1 VLPEP
6 AGRSELPL
14 ACTLGPA
21 DGAER
26 FRRWQQLAAVAAPTV
41 RVAGHRLEV
50 RYQPAWAG
58 RLKELQSLAGAE
70 AECCT
75 FAEWAVTEQDGTPT
89 LLVAAGPDA
98 SERIEPI
105 AALFG
110 AG

>member
-26 FRRWQQLAAVAAPTV
+26 FRRWQQLAAVAAPTA

-50 RYQPAWAG
+50 RYQPG
-58 RLKELQSLAGAE
+58 PGVLEELQSLAGAE

-98 SERIEPI
+98 PERIEPI

>member
-1 VLPEP
+1 
-6 AGRSELPL
+6 
-14 ACTLGPA
+14 
-21 DGAER
+21 
-26 FRRWQQLAAVAAPTV
+26 
-41 RVAGHRLEV
+41 
-50 RYQPAWAG
+50 
-58 RLKELQSLAGAE
+58 LKELQSLAGAE